1 LRGGAISFCHRK
13 AKKRVSQDSR
23 ILSDPKW
30 DGPFLF
36 QNKRGSQDSR
46 ILSDPKWDGPFL
58 FQNKKGSQD
67 SRILRDPNEMAL
79 SYSRIRKD
87 LKILES

>member
-1 LRGGAISFCHRK
+1 VGVVLRGGAISFCHRK

-36 QNKRGSQDSR
+36 QNK
-46 ILSDPKWDGPFL
+46 
-58 FQNKKGSQD
+58 KGSQD
-67 SRILRDPNEMAL
+67 SRILRDPNGMAL